1 MELWSPISP
10 IVLEGIPIL
19 GDGLA
24 TQVMEKMPFEDNSV
38 DVVVG
43 TLLLLTQ
50 HAARCVGDNDIH
62 QYLSIVWLENQ
73 TIIITSSNFLYII
86 SIIII

>member
-1 MELWSPISP
+1 
-10 IVLEGIPIL
+10 LEGIPIL

-50 HAARCVGDNDIH
+50 HGARCVGDNDIH

-73 TIIITSSNFLYII
+73 TIITT
-86 SIIII
+86 